1 MDCRDVAHREIG
13 RVLRIGRYFRG
24 PEVSPLA
31 STLLRFKY
39 RADRAAGHSLRLLF
53 RRCGATLPPVYDLVV
68 PIPLHRVRLRERG
81 YNQAAWLARGA
92 AHALRI
98 GMQPDALVRIID
110 TPAQAT
116 ASGGSRRALRNAFQA
131 RASVVGERSVLLVDD
146 VYTTGATAADAAR
159 TLLAA
164 GATSVDLA
172 VLVVAGGKSH
182 V

>member
-1 MDCRDVAHREIG
+1 VA
-13 RVLRIGRYFRG
+13 
-24 PEVSPLA
+24 
-31 STLLRFKY
+31 
-39 RADRAAGHSLRLLF
+39 
-53 RRCGATLPPVYDLVV
+53 C
-68 PIPLHRVRLRERG
+68 ER
-81 YNQAAWLARGA
+81 RGA
-92 AHALRI
+92 RTTDRHET
-98 GMQPDALVRIID
+98 GALVRIID

-116 ASGGSRRALRNAFQA
+116 ASGGARRALRNAFQA

-164 GATSVDLA
+164 GRTRVDLA